1 MVLKNKWENTWNGW
15 KIRCFFLARVTGVN
29 FSAKEVKYHADCR
42 IKYQTEA
49 EGKVT
54 QKRSLAGKDIP
65 TEESTSVWC
74 RSREIHKK
82 LFEALVCYLK
92 ETAFAE
98 KEEVFLQT
106 FMPEL
111 FWFYISSK
119 LFLAK
124 FSKINLLLL
133 FLHFG
138 LDKKA

>member
-1 MVLKNKWENTWNGW
+1 M
-15 KIRCFFLARVTGVN
+15 
-29 FSAKEVKYHADCR
+29 KYNAYCR

-49 EGKVT
+49 EGKVN
-54 QKRSLAGKDIP
+54 QKRRLAGKDIP

-98 KEEVFLQT
+98 KEELFLQT

-111 FWFYISSK
+111 F
-119 LFLAK
+119 
-124 FSKINLLLL
+124 
-133 FLHFG
+133 
-138 LDKKA
+138 